1 MVRKVLVFI
10 VSAVFFFSLN
20 VEKSFA
26 HRPEHEAFEK
36 LKEQYEALDEKQQKE
51 VNKIFETLHKD
62 LEKLGVR
69 VPPLHFIEKAKKKEQ
84 LKKLIRDVEKGKMSA
99 KEAEKEID
107 KIFTHKKPPHMF
119 DNLDKKSKAEA
130 QIILDL
136 MKNGEIS
143 KEDGEKQLKELGVKM
158 PKKLDEKTKK
168 QARALIAD
176 AKKKLKK
183 YNIDLSE
190 KMYEHSLNH

>member
-1 MVRKVLVFI
+1 MLRKIFLFI
-10 VSAVFFFSLN
+10 VSAVVFFGLN
-20 VEKSFA
+20 LETIFA
-26 HRPEHEAFEK
+26 QRPNHEAFEK

-69 VPPLHFIEKAKKKEQ
+69 VPPLHFIEKAKKKEK
-84 LKKLIRDVEKGKMSA
+84 LKTLIRDVEKGKMSA
-99 KEAEKEID
+99 KDAEKEID
-107 KIFTHKKPPHMF
+107 KIFEHKKTCKIF
-119 DNLDKKSKAEA
+119 DNLDKKSEAEA
-130 QIILDL
+130 LIILDL

-158 PKKLDEKTKK
+158 PTKLDEKTKK
-168 QARALIAD
+168 QARTLIAD

-183 YNIDLSE
+183 YGIDLPE
-190 KMYEHSLNH
+190 RMYERSLNH